1 MEDAFLSYSTEDT
14 ATAKTIAHELRFRG
28 FDTWFAPVSLS
39 VGDKLL
45 DAIERGMEDAH
56 AAILLVSPSYLERG
70 WTNFEMD
77 ALLRLHVERKM
88 RLLPVWVGVS
98 KAEVARRHVG
108 LAGIVA
114 TMFNAEGD
122 LASVVSSLVGA
133 LSGNAPTI
141 CVIPSWE
148 SPKHR
153 FLQGIGEVKLR
164 TEDGL
169 AASMWELLLHLSE
182 TEYPLHLDGERFS
195 REDLLLRAFEN
206 LNPQKDAVIGYVG
219 EGGYAAIHAMFMA
232 RGLNPDL
239 F

>member
-1 MEDAFLSYSTEDT
+1 MKDAFLSYSTEQT
-14 ATAKTIAHELRFRG
+14 STAKAIAHELRLRG

-45 DAIERGMEDAH
+45 DAIERGMADAH

-77 ALLRLHVERKM
+77 ALLRLHVERRM

-98 KAEVARRHVG
+98 KTEVERRHVG

-114 TMFNAEGD
+114 TMFSAEGD
-122 LASVVSSLVGA
+122 LASVVSSLVRA
-133 LSGNAPTI
+133 LSGNAPTV
-141 CVIPSWE
+141 CVIPPWE

-164 TEDGL
+164 TADGL
-169 AASMWELLLHLSE
+169 AASMWELLLHLAE
-182 TEYPLHLDGERFS
+182 TDYPLHLDGERFS
-195 REDLLLRAFEN
+195 REDLLLHAFEN
-206 LNPQKDAVIGYVG
+206 LNPQKFAVIGYVG
-219 EGGYAAIHAMFMA
+219 EEGYAAIHAMCMA
-232 RGLNPDL
+232 RGLNPDI